1 MINWTKIETE
11 YITKN
16 ISQIKLSKKYKIS
29 RSTIQN
35 RCKEGNW
42 TDKRKKY
49 QSVLVQK
56 SVQKA
61 VEKDAEFYAELKQV
75 CDDAS
80 MALAKRIKEMAYNAD
95 EMRSCDAANLTAA
108 LERIKGFLPDASA
121 DSERE
126 GGGVVIMPSRDDGE

>member
-1 MINWTKIETE
+1 MINWTTIETE
-11 YITKN
+11 YVTKN

-35 RCKEGNW
+35 RCKKGNW

-61 VEKDAEFYAELKQV
+61 VEKDAEFYAELNRV
-75 CDDAS
+75 CNDAS

-108 LERIKGFLPDASA
+108 LERIKGFLPDAPA